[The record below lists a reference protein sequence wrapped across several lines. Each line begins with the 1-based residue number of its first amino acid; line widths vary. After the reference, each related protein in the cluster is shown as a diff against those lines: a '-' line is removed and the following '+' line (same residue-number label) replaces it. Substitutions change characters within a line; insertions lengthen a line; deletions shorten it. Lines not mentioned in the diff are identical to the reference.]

1 MARVNYKKA
10 YEQQLA
16 ISAEWA
22 AECKRLKL
30 ALLRARNRS
39 TVERIERAAEKPMST
54 LQQASIEYCRA
65 KGVTS
70 VTVAQLKEAG
80 YIG

>member
-22 AECKRLKL
+22 DECKRLRV
-30 ALLRARNRS
+30 ALLRATNRS
-39 TVERIERAAEKPMST
+39 AVERIERQAEKPMST
-54 LQQASIEYCRA
+54 LQQASVRYCKD

-70 VTVAQLKEAG
+70 VTVAQLKEAS
-80 YIG
+80 YI